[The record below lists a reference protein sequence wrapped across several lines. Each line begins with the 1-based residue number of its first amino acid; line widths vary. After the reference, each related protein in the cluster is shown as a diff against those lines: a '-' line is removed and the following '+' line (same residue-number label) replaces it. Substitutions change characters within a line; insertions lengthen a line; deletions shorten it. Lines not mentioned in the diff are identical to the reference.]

1 MPRWWSDQNGRA
13 WLDELPALVQRQC
26 ERWGLRIDG
35 PPRHGSNALVVP
47 VHRGGVPAA
56 LRLAPPGDDV
66 AVESATLAHWNG
78 RGVVELLGVDTD
90 ARAMLLERLDGSH
103 SLHDVPVREAV
114 VILGE
119 LAKLLAIP
127 APESARSTV
136 SIAAESVASFE
147 SEWERLGRPTPRRQ
161 IEAAIER
168 ASMLAELPDHR
179 ISVNGDLHFGQVL
192 AGTRYPW
199 TVVDPVLLR
208 GDREYDLGRV
218 LWSRLDELEQHD
230 DVFDAFDDFVSA
242 ARVPA
247 ERARSWVIVRTMSY
261 LLWSLDAGLTW
272 DPPKTRRILDL
283 FT

>member
-1 MPRWWSDQNGRA
+1 M
-13 WLDELPALVQRQC
+13 
-26 ERWGLRIDG
+26 
-35 PPRHGSNALVVP
+35 
-47 VHRGGVPAA
+47 
-56 LRLAPPGDDV
+56 
-66 AVESATLAHWNG
+66 
-78 RGVVELLGVDTD
+78 VELLGVDTD
-90 ARAMLLERLDGSH
+90 ARAILLERLDGSH

-127 APESARSTV
+127 APESARSTG

-168 ASMLAELPDHR
+168 ACMLAELPDHR

-247 ERARSWVIVRTMSY
+247 ERASSWVIVRTMSY
-261 LLWSLDAGLTW
+261 LLWGLDAGLTW